1 LEISKGLIS
10 TSLFVDVNEFGDE
23 FGDDVVDDIGDG
35 EYWLLEY
42 RSEKR
47 ECTIGLYEDVG

>member
-1 LEISKGLIS
+1 MEISKGLIS